1 MQEYTRIRKSQVAYR
16 ADNLRPEM
24 EKLQRII
31 KRVGE
36 NWNDVVAQGIQ
47 TTQVNMIV
55 SSCNSVNSVLMGLA
69 TNLNSDLMRLEEL
82 VKACGQSHV

>member
-1 MQEYTRIRKSQVAYR
+1 MQEYRRIRKSQTAYR
-16 ADNLRPEM
+16 VDNLRPVM
-24 EKLQRII
+24 EKLQRAV

-55 SSCNSVNSVLMGLA
+55 SSCNSANSVLIGLA
-69 TNLNSDLMRLEEL
+69 TNLNSDLIRLEEL
-82 VKACGQSHV
+82 VKTSSQSHV

>member
-1 MQEYTRIRKSQVAYR
+1 MQEYNRIRKSQTAYR
-16 ADNLRPEM
+16 TDNLRPEM

-69 TNLNSDLMRLEEL
+69 TNLNSDLIRLEEL
-82 VKACGQSHV
+82 VKASGQSHV

>member
-1 MQEYTRIRKSQVAYR
+1 MQEYTRIRKSQTAYR

-36 NWNDVVAQGIQ
+36 NWNDIVAQGIQ

-82 VKACGQSHV
+82 VKASGQSHV